1 MKIDTCLVR
10 GLVSS
15 QFPQWAGLPIK
26 PVAPGGHDNR
36 TFRLGQ
42 AMSVRLPSRETY
54 AAHVAVEHE
63 WLPKLGPHL
72 PLPIPVLLGKG
83 RPSLEFPWPWSILS
97 WILGE
102 TASKDRIADMVE
114 FARRLASFL
123 NCLQSID
130 ATGAPVPGK
139 HNFFRGGDLAVYD
152 AETRESMDELRDVI
166 DRNAAA
172 AAWEAALAERFGRRP
187 VWVHGDVADGN
198 LLVKD
203 GRLCGVIDF
212 GQLVAGDPSCDVT
225 IAWTLFSGKS
235 REAFR
240 AELAVDEG
248 TRVRGRGWGLW
259 KALLQL
265 RRHRSNDPRAAAKA
279 ERVICDI
286 LGERSP

>member
-1 MKIDTCLVR
+1 MKIDTCLVKR
-10 GLVSS
+10 LVSS
-15 QFPQWAGLPIK
+15 QFSRWEGLPIK
-26 PVAPGGHDNR
+26 SVAPGGHDSR

-42 AMSVRLPSRETY
+42 AMSVRLPSRATY

-63 WLPKLGPHL
+63 WLPKLGPEL
-72 PLPIPVLLGKG
+72 PQPIPVILGKG
-83 RPSLEFPWPWSILS
+83 SPALEFPWPWSILS
-97 WILGE
+97 WIPGE
-102 TASKDRIADMVE
+102 TASIDRIADMVE
-114 FARRLASFL
+114 LARRLAGFL

-130 ATGAPVPGK
+130 ATGAPEPGK

-152 AETRESMDELRDVI
+152 AETRESIELLQEVI
-166 DRNAAA
+166 DPYAATSI
-172 AAWEAALAERFGRRP
+172 WEAAMEERSHREP

-198 LLVKD
+198 LLVKE

-225 IAWTLFSGKS
+225 IAWTLFSAKS

-248 TRVRGRGWGLW
+248 TWVRGRGWGLW

-265 RRHRSNDPRAAAKA
+265 REHRSNDPKEAAKA
-279 ERVICDI
+279 ERVVRDI
-286 LGERSP
+286 LIETPT